1 MLTFF
6 LSPTRDFPDR
16 LFPSLLLKLDNF
28 DSLLASALS
37 HHSLATSCGEKVATH
52 LHELLHSHKASLSSE
67 QRAGFKRMSKLVN
80 KLGHRTSAHLRMMLV
95 NNDDGFD
102 ASYDFNVS
110 CFEKSFMAKLF
121 FIRKIL
127 FYLTI
132 ETPSFCMKK
141 QTYNLSF

>member
-16 LFPSLLLKLDNF
+16 LFPSILLKLDNF

-110 CFEKSFMAKLF
+110 SCERCFMAKMV
-121 FIRKIL
+121 
-127 FYLTI
+127 FY
-132 ETPSFCMKK
+132 
-141 QTYNLSF
+141 